1 MSRKAYT
8 DADRALVYAELEIN
22 QGNIKRTARNLNMPV
37 STVRYLK
44 TKWEA
49 EGVPTQVVDALPA
62 AIGNFV
68 EDAERVRDKLLVA
81 LEAAVD
87 SGDIKPRE
95 IVPALGMLVDKIRAI
110 RGLDAKKV
118 EHTVSL
124 PAPDELRELFAG
136 VFEGVVGAAQDRA
149 NELAEVVE
157 EGEYEPVARAAL
169 VSASTKET

>member
-8 DADRALVYAELEIN
+8 DADRALVFAELEIN

-49 EGVPTQVVDALPA
+49 EGVPNQVVEALPA
-62 AIGNFV
+62 AIGDFV
-68 EDAERVRDKLLVA
+68 TDAERIRDKLLVA

-118 EHTVSL
+118 EHTLSL
-124 PAPDELRELFAG
+124 PNPAEVRELFAG
-136 VFEGVVGAAQDRA
+136 VIQEVVGAAESRA
-149 NELAEVVE
+149 GELVAVE
-157 EGEYEPVARAAL
+157 DGEYEPVAQAAL
-169 VSASTKET
+169 VPASEQGD